1 MGEGKTRGHFL
12 FGINQWAD
20 QTAGFPTFQAPN
32 SIVQDRC
39 MYILYVYP
47 GFNIYIYKYSIIRLD
62 IYISGP
68 IFHMSHPPWRPTRQP
83 ACPPARLTTPT
94 PAGSPSATAPSSPR
108 QPPQPRPPGPPQTTA
123 APFLPCQCSPLALA
137 YRRNPLP
144 AAAPFQPQLPL
155 QRPPAFSPPPA
166 ASPTCRV
173 SRS

>member
-32 SIVQDRC
+32 SIVQGRC

-47 GFNIYIYKYSIIRLD
+47 GFNIYIYKYSIIHLD
-62 IYISGP
+62 IYIY
-68 IFHMSHPPWRPTRQP
+68 IWAHISHVPPSLDTHTPT
-83 ACPPARLTTPT
+83 CPPDHPYPRRRPLCHSPLTPQTTP
-94 PAGSPSATAPSSPR
+94 SAE
-108 QPPQPRPPGPPQTTA
+108 PPQTAA
-123 APFLPCQCSPLALA
+123 APFLPCQCSPPALA

-173 SRS
+173 PPP